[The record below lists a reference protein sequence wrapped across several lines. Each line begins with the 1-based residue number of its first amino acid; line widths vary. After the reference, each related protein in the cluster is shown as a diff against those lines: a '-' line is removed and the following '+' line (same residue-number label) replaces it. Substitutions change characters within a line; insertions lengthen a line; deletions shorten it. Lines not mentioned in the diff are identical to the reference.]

1 METTAHEHRVAV
13 ILGCIEQGLS
23 PDETAHIF
31 RKQAEAIHAYC
42 DHLVSTQKT
51 AAWLPSAN
59 TLATLGVGTVA
70 LPAILAYGAGNAAG
84 QTAANVLTEENE
96 VDVPTVQK
104 ADEILRLKQETSN
117 ILTRVT
123 QRKKEESE
131 KRKNKSVRALY

>member
-1 METTAHEHRVAV
+1 
-13 ILGCIEQGLS
+13 
-23 PDETAHIF
+23 
-31 RKQAEAIHAYC
+31 
-42 DHLVSTQKT
+42 
-51 AAWLPSAN
+51 WLPSAN